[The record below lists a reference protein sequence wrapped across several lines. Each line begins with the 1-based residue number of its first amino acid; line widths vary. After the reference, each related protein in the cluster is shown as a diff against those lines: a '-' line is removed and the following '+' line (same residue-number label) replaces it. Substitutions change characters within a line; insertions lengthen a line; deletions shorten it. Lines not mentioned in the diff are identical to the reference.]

1 MKTSSLAAAVIAMV
15 AHEVNRAYCQSLGDA
30 SQPAWAAAPEWQQK
44 SALAGVEMHLANP
57 EATPEQ
63 SHESWLAQKLA
74 DGWKVGPV
82 KDADL
87 KEHPC
92 CVSYAELPAEQKAK
106 DYIFRGVV
114 HALAA
119 IEVPAAVAPANVA
132 PASVA
137 VAPGVGVPVQYIGRR
152 DTFTDNLYGSGLTFV
167 RDQVRAV
174 PGALAERLLRHTGM
188 FVAPEVAAI
197 GFDEGDK
204 KAVMERLVSHLGLLP
219 AREAEAAPAVEQKE
233 QLPVDDTAAL
243 LDASKLQEEQEAAK
257 RADLFALYDQIN
269 QMEKPSLLAYAKS
282 NYGQDLSARLGEAKL
297 REQVIGLVDQFGKV

>member
-1 MKTSSLAAAVIAMV
+1 MKTTSLAAAVIAMV

-30 SQPAWAAAPEWQQK
+30 SQPSWAAAPEWQQK

-119 IEVPAAVAPANVA
+119 IEMPAAPVNVA
-132 PASVA
+132 QARVA
-137 VAPGVGVPVQYIGRR
+137 AVSGVGVPVQYVGRR

-188 FVAPEVAAI
+188 FVAPELAAI
-197 GFDEGDK
+197 AFDEGDK
-204 KAVMERLVSHLGLLP
+204 KTAMERLVSHLGLLP
-219 AREAEAAPAVEQKE
+219 AREDVAAAVVEQQE
-233 QLPVDDTAAL
+233 QPRVDDTATL
-243 LDASKLQEEQEAAK
+243 LEASKLQEEQEIAK

-269 QMEKPSLLAYAKS
+269 QMEKPALLAYAKS
-282 NYGQDLSARLGEAKL
+282 NYGQDLSTRLGDVKL